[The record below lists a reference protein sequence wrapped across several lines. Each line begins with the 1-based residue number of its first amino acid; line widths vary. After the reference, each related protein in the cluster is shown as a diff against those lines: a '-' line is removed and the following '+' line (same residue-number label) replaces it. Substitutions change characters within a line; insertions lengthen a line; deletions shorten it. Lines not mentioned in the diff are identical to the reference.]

1 MSAHNPHD
9 EVSDDEPDADD
20 NMLGADEVEQEI
32 EDDGDVQM
40 DSGDEEMQEDEVIL
54 LQNDSVAHFDGHKD
68 SIFCIAQHP
77 TRPEIVATG
86 GGDDLGYIWD
96 STPPPGPVLP
106 SSYETTPQPRERKGQ
121 DIIAKLEGHKD
132 SINGIAFTLPK
143 GEYVVTAGLDSQIR
157 VWHDKKGDG
166 TGWIFLA
173 EATEDIED
181 INWIAAC
188 PSSDHPN
195 TIALGA
201 SNGSVWVYT
210 IDAAETS
217 SPLTPV
223 QAYYVHTGPCTAG
236 AWTPDG
242 KLLATVAEDSSLYVW
257 DVWGDAAAAGFG
269 SSQGAQHII
278 GLTGDDERFLV
289 EGGLYSI
296 AISPGGAL
304 CAVGGAEGAIR
315 VVGLPRFNV
324 PSSSEGQKGTGARTK
339 HGGGKQAAA
348 KGAAGSQGQAG
359 QILASLQAQSDSV
372 ETIAFAF
379 PPLTIMAAGS
389 VDGSIVL
396 FDAAHNF
403 AKRRKIE
410 AAHDEEAV
418 IKLEFVKPSAGGM
431 NGWIL
436 TSAGNDGVIRRWD
449 VRGGTA
455 AAAQGLKG
463 EWKGHRGGGEG
474 GGVMGF
480 VQGFEGGVRVVTAG
494 DDGVGLVFA
503 TPFDR

>member
-1 MSAHNPHD
+1 MSAHKPHD
-9 EVSDDEPDADD
+9 HASDDEQEDEAA
-20 NMLGADEVEQEI
+20 MLGVDEAEEEV

-40 DSGDEEMQEDEVIL
+40 DSGDEEMMEDEVIL
-54 LQNDSVAHFDGHKD
+54 LQNDSIAHFDAHKD

-77 TRPEIVATG
+77 AIPEIVATG

-96 STPPPGPVLP
+96 TTPPPGPVLP
-106 SSYETTPQPRERKGQ
+106 ASYESNPQPRERKNQ
-121 DIIAKLEGHKD
+121 DVIVKLEGHKD
-132 SINGIAFTLPK
+132 SINGITFTLPK
-143 GEYVVTAGLDSQIR
+143 GEYIATAGLDSQIR
-157 VWHDKKGDG
+157 IWHDKKGDG
-166 TGWIFLA
+166 RSWTFLA

-181 INWIAAC
+181 INWISPC
-188 PSSDHPN
+188 PSEEHPN

-201 SNGSVWVYT
+201 GNGSVWVYT
-210 IDAAETS
+210 IDAAEKS
-217 SPLTPV
+217 APLTSV
-223 QAYYVHTGPCTAG
+223 QAYYIHTTPCTAG

-242 KLLATVAEDSSLYVW
+242 KLLATVSEDSSLYVW

-278 GLTGDDERFLV
+278 GLTGNDERFHV
-289 EGGLYSI
+289 EGGLYSV
-296 AISPGGAL
+296 AISPGGGL

-324 PSSSEGQKGTGARTK
+324 PATSVGLKGAGARSK
-339 HGGGKQAAA
+339 AGGSKQAAA
-348 KGAAGSQGQAG
+348 KGATSSQGQAG

-372 ETIAFAF
+372 ETITFAS

-410 AAHDEEAV
+410 AAHEEEAV
-418 IKLEFVKPSAGGM
+418 IKLDFVKGAHSH
-431 NGWIL
+431 IL
-436 TSAGNDGVIRRWD
+436 TSAGNDGVVRRWD

-474 GGVMGF
+474 GGIMGF
-480 VQGFEGGVRVVTAG
+480 VQGFGGGSRVVTAG
-494 DDGVGLVFA
+494 DDGVGLVFN
-503 TPFDR
+503 TPLDP

>member
-1 MSAHNPHD
+1 MSAHKPHNQT
-9 EVSDDEPDADD
+9 SDDEQEDESD
-20 NMLGADEVEQEI
+20 MLGVDEAEEEI
-32 EDDGDVQM
+32 EDDGDVEM
-40 DSGDEEMQEDEVIL
+40 DSGDDEMQEDEVIL
-54 LQNDSVAHFDGHKD
+54 LQNDSVAHFEGHKD

-77 TRPEIVATG
+77 TQSDIVATG

-96 STPPPGPVLP
+96 TAPPPGPLLP
-106 SSYETTPQPRERKGQ
+106 SSYESSPQPRERKGQ
-121 DIIAKLEGHKD
+121 DAIVKLEGHKD
-132 SINGIAFTLPK
+132 SINGITFTLPK

-157 VWHDKKGDG
+157 VWHDKLGDAKN
-166 TGWIFLA
+166 WAFLA

-181 INWIAAC
+181 INWLIPC
-188 PSSDHPN
+188 PSEEHPN

-201 SNGSVWVYT
+201 GNGSVWVYT
-210 IDAAETS
+210 IDATESA

-223 QAYYVHTGPCTAG
+223 QAYYVHTAPCTAG

-242 KLLATVAEDSSLYVW
+242 KLLATVSEDSSLYVW
-257 DVWGDAAAAGFG
+257 DVWGDAAEAGFG

-278 GLTGDDERFLV
+278 SLTGEDERFLV
-289 EGGLYSI
+289 EGGLYSV

-324 PSSSEGQKGTGARTK
+324 PTASVGQKGAGARNK
-339 HGGGKQAAA
+339 IGGGKQAAA
-348 KGAAGSQGQAG
+348 KGATGSQGQAG

-372 ETIAFAF
+372 ETIAFAA
-379 PPLTIMAAGS
+379 PPLTLMAAGS
-389 VDGSIVL
+389 VDGSIVI

-410 AAHDEEAV
+410 AAHEEEAV
-418 IKLEFVKPSAGGM
+418 IKLEFVKPGTGGA
-431 NGWIL
+431 NGWLL
-436 TSAGNDGVIRRWD
+436 TSSGNDGVVKRWD

-474 GGVMGF
+474 GGIMGF
-480 VQGFEGGVRVVTAG
+480 VQGFGGRRVVTAG
-494 DDGVGLVFA
+494 DDGVSLVFS
-503 TPFDR
+503 TPLDQ